1 MSFAETPIQT
11 NARLG
16 EIADQVRD
24 GWIRCRGPLTGLKP
38 LVAARDE
45 ATALGAN
52 EAYMEQFEKIVAAAK
67 AITAGQSSGPF
78 KDAPRI
84 LEEAIPRLREE
95 AAVYVTEP
103 AD

>member
-1 MSFAETPIQT
+1 MSLTDSAPTAT
-11 NARLG
+11 VRLG

-38 LVAARDE
+38 LVAARNE
-45 ATALGAN
+45 AEALGAG
-52 EAYMEQFEKIVAAAK
+52 EGYLSQFDKIVGAAK

-95 AAVYVTEP
+95 AASLP
-103 AD
+103 D

>member
-1 MSFAETPIQT
+1 MSQAETQIQT
-11 NARLG
+11 IPRLG
-16 EIADQVRD
+16 EIANQVHD

-45 ATALGAN
+45 AITLGAG
-52 EAYMEQFEKIVAAAK
+52 EAYLAQFEKIVGAAK
-67 AITAGQSSGPF
+67 AITAGQSNGPF

-95 AAVYVTEP
+95 AAIY
-103 AD
+103 A